1 MDIILTI
8 FYTILFIFLIYRS
21 KFFNLTGIETHKL
34 VFLFV
39 IKIISGISLILV
51 YIYFYNTRSTAD
63 VFNYFDDGNVLFSAL
78 KTNPSDY
85 FKMLTGIG
93 SRSEHLMK
101 YYNEMGFWIKEF
113 NYNLYNDNRTVIRL
127 NAFIRF
133 FSFGS
138 IYVHSVFFTFISFVG
153 LTAIYKVFSDKLK
166 INKGLIA
173 ITVYLIPSV
182 LFWTS
187 SVLKESVLMF
197 SFGLLFYSIFKLINK
212 PKLISIYFLAVF
224 CILILLL
231 LKFYILI
238 AAIPG
243 FLSIIVFQLVKNKF
257 RIVWFFIVHVFVF
270 IILFNIQ
277 IISNKYNF
285 IEIIVNKQ
293 NDFITYVES
302 LEQVGSKIDIPELEP
317 SFKSILINTPNA
329 IFNVFFRP
337 FIWEV
342 NSIFSL
348 LSGLE
353 NLLIIGIIL
362 IALFYRKSDYRANGL
377 IYFSISFTLILFVLI
392 GLTTPV
398 IGALVR
404 YKVPALPFLLI
415 IFFDLIDIDKLK
427 LCKNIVLQNNI
438 YILKPHS

>member
-1 MDIILTI
+1 MDILLTI
-8 FYTILFIFLIYRS
+8 PYTILFIILIYRL
-21 KFFNLTGIETHKL
+21 KFFNSINIGKHKL

-39 IKIISGISLILV
+39 IKVISGISLILV
-51 YIYFYNTRSTAD
+51 YIYFYNTRSEAD
-63 VFNYFDDGNVLFSAL
+63 VFNYFDDGNILFSAL
-78 KTNPSDY
+78 KSNPSDY
-85 FKMLTGIG
+85 FKMLTGLG

-101 YYNEMGFWIKEF
+101 YYDEMRFWIKEYD
-113 NYNLYNDNRTVIRL
+113 YNLYNDNRTIIRL
-127 NAFIRF
+127 NAVIRL

-138 IYVHSVFFTFISFVG
+138 IYVHAVFFTFISFVG

-166 INKGLIA
+166 INKVLIV

-187 SVLKESVLMF
+187 SVLKEAVLMF
-197 SFGLLFYSIFKLINK
+197 SFGFLLYSIFKLIDK

-224 CILILLL
+224 CILLLLL

-238 AAIPG
+238 AAVPG
-243 FLSIIVFQLVKNKF
+243 LLSILVFQFVKKKF
-257 RIVWFFIVHVFVF
+257 RIVWFTVVHGFVF
-270 IILFNIQ
+270 IVLFNSQ
-277 IISNKYNF
+277 LVLNKYNF
-285 IEIIVNKQ
+285 LEIMANKQ
-293 NDFITYVES
+293 NDFISYIES
-302 LEQVGSKIDIPELEP
+302 LEQVGSKIDIPKLEP
-317 SFKSILINTPNA
+317 SLISFLKNTPNA
-329 IFNVFFRP
+329 IFNTFFRP
-337 FIWEV
+337 YIWEV

-362 IALFYRKSDYRANGL
+362 IALFYRKSNYRANEI
-377 IYFSISFTLILFVLI
+377 IYFSISFTIIIFILI

-415 IFFDLIDIDKLK
+415 IFFDLLDMDKLK
-427 LCKNIVLQNNI
+427 LSIAK
-438 YILKPHS
+438 LKIN